1 MNSKRR
7 YHSPTRD
14 QAAEETRAA
23 IRRSARE
30 LFIEHG
36 YVPTTMKQVAGR
48 AGVAERTLYLAYA
61 SKATLL
67 NELIVRAVR
76 GDELEQGVAPLPDF
90 ADIEGSRPAHEAI
103 EEYVNAT
110 TKLYARAGELLVIGE
125 QAAAADPEL
134 RTFADAGARETQ
146 RYCRTITDHLAD
158 HGQLRPGLTPQHA
171 ADIVYA
177 LSHFTTHHLLTT
189 RRRWS
194 QRQYRTW
201 LNDTLTETITADA
214 SLPGTVGR

>member
-30 LFIEHG
+30 LFVDQG
-36 YVPTTMKQVAGR
+36 YVPTTMKQIARR
-48 AGVAERTLYLAYA
+48 AAVAERTLYLAYPT
-61 SKATLL
+61 KAALL
-67 NELIVRAVR
+67 NELIVRAIR
-76 GDELEQGVAPLPDF
+76 GEELDRAVSGLPDF
-90 ADIEGSRPAHEAI
+90 GDIERSWSARETI
-103 EEYVNAT
+103 EEYVGAVAA
-110 TKLYARAGELLVIGE
+110 LYARAGGLLVIGE

-134 RTFADAGARETQ
+134 RDFADAGARDTL
-146 RYCRTITDHLAD
+146 RYIRAMTNLLAD
-158 HGQLRPGLTPQHA
+158 IGQLRPGLTSAHA
-171 ADIVYA
+171 ADVVYA
-177 LSHFTTHHLLTT
+177 VSHFTTHHLLTT

-201 LNDTLTETITADA
+201 LTDTLIESISAAHA
-214 SLPGTVGR
+214 SPRPTT